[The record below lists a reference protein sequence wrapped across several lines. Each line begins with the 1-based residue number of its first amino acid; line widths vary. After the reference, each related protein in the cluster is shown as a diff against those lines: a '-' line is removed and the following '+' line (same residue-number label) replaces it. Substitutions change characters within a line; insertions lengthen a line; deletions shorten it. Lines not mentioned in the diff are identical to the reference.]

1 MSRVLIALGLVA
13 VAASVA
19 AQRGGGTP
27 PNAQG
32 ECPPGMTL
40 VRVGACQAPE
50 FPPPSIVDYRPDST
64 LVTPEHLVPRAKF
77 PVIDVHAHV
86 AGQLGSPQSIA
97 RMIGEAD
104 KLNLG
109 VLISAD
115 NSSGNS
121 LVTRVNAVANS
132 PYKDRV
138 RILTGVNFSNVGPGW
153 AEKAIAQ
160 LQADMKN
167 GAIGIG
173 EISKSLGLF
182 TQKPDGTRLHVDDP
196 ALDPFWEACG
206 KMGVTV
212 FIHTAEPAEF
222 FQPFDMHN
230 ERWLE
235 LALFRDRRHFE
246 PGDVKFDELMQERDN
261 VFRKHPNTKFI
272 AAHMG
277 WYAADL
283 GKAGKLLDAYPNVS
297 MELGAILYD
306 LGRQPRTARDFFVNS
321 QDRIIFGKDTWA
333 PEEYPYYWR
342 VFETR
347 DDYFDYYRPY
357 HAFWKLYGMDL
368 PDDVLKKVYYK
379 NALKLFPGLPQT
391 GWPQ

>member
-1 MSRVLIALGLVA
+1 
-13 VAASVA
+13 
-19 AQRGGGTP
+19 
-27 PNAQG
+27 
-32 ECPPGMTL
+32 
-40 VRVGACQAPE
+40 
-50 FPPPSIVDYRPDST
+50 
-64 LVTPEHLVPRAKF
+64 
-77 PVIDVHAHV
+77 
-86 AGQLGSPQSIA
+86 
-97 RMIGEAD
+97 
-104 KLNLG
+104 
-109 VLISAD
+109 
-115 NSSGNS
+115 
-121 LVTRVNAVANS
+121 
-132 PYKDRV
+132 
-138 RILTGVNFSNVGPGW
+138 
-153 AEKAIAQ
+153 
-160 LQADMKN
+160 
-167 GAIGIG
+167 
-173 EISKSLGLF
+173 
-182 TQKPDGTRLHVDDP
+182 
-196 ALDPFWEACG
+196 
-206 KMGVTV
+206 
-212 FIHTAEPAEF
+212 
-222 FQPFDMHN
+222 
-230 ERWLE
+230 
-235 LALFRDRRHFE
+235 
-246 PGDVKFDELMQERDN
+246 VKFDELMQERDN

-306 LGRQPRTARDFFVNS
+306 LGRQPRTARDFFVKY